1 MKTKTLEL
9 RTLRMEDESSFR
21 SAIEEFARETPPWQF
36 AFGFDEALPFSD
48 YIALLDGQS
57 RGVGV
62 PSHFVPNTYF
72 VGVVDG
78 TIVGRLSLRHTLN
91 EFLARI
97 GGHIG
102 YGVIPYQRRQGYA
115 TEMFRQVIPHC
126 RLLGIENALISCDE
140 ENIASRKVIES
151 FGANFSDTVQ
161 CPDSG
166 TPIRKYW
173 LKISL

>member
-21 SAIEEFARETPPWQF
+21 RAIEEFARETPPWQF
-36 AFGFDEALPFSD
+36 AFGFDEALSFSD
-48 YIALLDGQS
+48 YIALLDGHS

-78 TIVGRLSLRHTLN
+78 IVVGRLSLRHTLN
-91 EFLARI
+91 ESLAKI
-97 GGHIG
+97 DGHIG
-102 YGVIPYQRRQGYA
+102 YGVIPSQRKQGYA

-126 RLLGIENALISCDE
+126 RLLGIESALISCDE
-140 ENIASRKVIES
+140 GNIASRKVIEF
-151 FGANFSDTVQ
+151 FGATFSDIVQ

-166 TPIRKYW
+166 AQVRKYW
-173 LKISL
+173 LEIE